1 VPNGKEGPS
10 AVNAQAVLIDPGTM
24 TVEWMNEAA
33 TEAASGRVDANV
45 AGLTVD
51 QVLPLATTL
60 DVPEALREVAETGAP
75 RHLRADVVAMR
86 RASLA
91 LVVSIY
97 RLPGGKLLVI
107 AEHAV
112 QAGRGRRV
120 GEAPRGLRR
129 PDPPRGGVT

>member
-1 VPNGKEGPS
+1 MPSGDEGAA

-33 TEAASGRVDANV
+33 AEVASGRVDATGP
-45 AGLTVD
+45 GLTVD
-51 QVLPLATTL
+51 QVLPLASTL
-60 DVPEALREVAETGAP
+60 EVPEALREVAATGIP

-86 RASLA
+86 RASVA

-97 RLPGGKLLVI
+97 RLPGGKLLLI

-112 QAGRGRRV
+112 QAGRGRPE
-120 GEAPRGLRR
+120 EAGPRR
-129 PDPPRGGVT
+129 PHRPGRPRGGAT